1 MPDPRFF
8 SSAGPFTVSQLL
20 KFADVEIAEG
30 HSSQRL
36 VSDVAPLDVAKS
48 DDLSFLDNPL
58 YIENFSKSL
67 AGVCIV
73 HPDRVNEAPDGM
85 SLLLTN
91 EPYLAYAKIASAF
104 YPDAGSLSGRE
115 NSEFIDPSASIGT
128 NASISPGVVIG
139 GRAEIGANC
148 KIGPNS
154 VIGEGVI
161 IGDECQ
167 IGPSV
172 SVEYSIIG
180 AGVRLFAGARIGEAG
195 FGFASGVDGHVTVP
209 QLGRVIIGNG
219 TEVGANSTID
229 RGSAGDTIIGRGC
242 RIDNLVQIGHNV
254 ILGDGCIV
262 VAQVGISGSTQLDDY
277 VIVGGQ
283 VGIAG
288 HLKIGKGVQIA
299 AQSGVMNSLPETG
312 KYAGS
317 PAVPMRQWIN
327 QAAMLRTMG
336 RKKVRK
342 DG

>member
-8 SSAGPFTVSQLL
+8 SSAGPFTVSQLVKL
-20 KFADVEIAEG
+20 AGVALAEG
-30 HSSQRL
+30 QSSQKL

-48 DDLSFLDNPL
+48 DDISFLDNPL
-58 YIENFSKSL
+58 YTETFSKSL
-67 AGVCIV
+67 AGVCVV
-73 HPDRVNEAPDGM
+73 HPNRVSEAPKGM
-85 SLLLTN
+85 TLLLSN

-104 YPDAGSLSGRE
+104 YPDSTNVDKKDVSK
-115 NSEFIDPSASIGT
+115 FIDTSASIGSNT
-128 NASISPGVVIG
+128 NISPGVVIG
-139 GRAEIGANC
+139 ERA
-148 KIGPNS
+148 KIGSNCIVGANS
-154 VIGEGVI
+154 VIGDGVV
-161 IGDECQ
+161 IGSECR

-172 SVEYSIIG
+172 SVQYSIIG
-180 AGVRLFAGARIGEAG
+180 SGVSLFAGARIGEAG
-195 FGFASGVDGHVTVP
+195 FGFASGKEGHVTVP
-209 QLGRVIIGNG
+209 QLGRVIIGDN

-254 ILGDGCIV
+254 ILGDGCII

-277 VIVGGQ
+277 VVVGGQ
-283 VGIAG
+283 VGFTG

-299 AQSGVMNSLPETG
+299 AQSGVMNNLPDAG

-327 QAAMLRTMG
+327 QAAFLRTMG